1 MAVTKEQYQE
11 LQNKIRANDHAYYIL
26 DDPIIADYEYDLL
39 FKELLTI
46 ELDNPSWISSESPSQ
61 RVGIKP
67 QADFSTFAHH
77 KPMLSLANAF
87 NDQDILGFHER
98 TIKNLQDT
106 KELQYFC
113 EPKMDGAAISLIYE
127 NGILVRGVTRGDG
140 SFGEDITSNIRTVK
154 SIPLTL
160 TKSKEPFPRLI
171 EVRGEIF
178 IRKAS
183 FKKLNQLAELEGQKI
198 FANPRNAA
206 AGSLRQLDPMITNS
220 RPLDFFAHG
229 IGVCEGTNFLSL
241 DRVFSSF
248 AAWGLPT
255 NQLNSLVDSIDDC
268 LQYFRDIEANRDQIP
283 FEIDGVV
290 FKVASLQMQHSLGEI
305 ARSPRWAIAY
315 KFAAEEAVTKIEAI
329 EFQVGRTGILTPVAK
344 LKSVNVG
351 GVNVSKCT
359 LHNMDELQ
367 RLDPRIGDEAVIKR
381 AGDVIPKMIRV
392 IPATSSRS
400 SEVRAPKFCPSCNS
414 KVVMNF
420 QSDWSIVNRDHQLIK
435 KFSSLHEANQ
445 YLDDHSDAG
454 FRIEEIKIPSPFI
467 KCSGS
472 NLCPEIIQGKFTHF
486 VSRKAMD
493 IDGLGQE
500 ILNALIQNKF
510 IKEYADIYSLGN
522 HRSELEVLEG
532 FGQKSVDNLIKSIK
546 ESARV
551 DLFRLLFSLG
561 IEEVGETTARNLASH
576 LHDLHK
582 ISQASFEELLA
593 IPDIGPRVASKI
605 KDYFKDEDNQRQLS
619 NLLPHLE
626 LILPSANSEL
636 DTRLAGLQIAITGKL
651 ILMSRDELKNLLLQ
665 KGAKVTSTVSQKTD
679 VLIAGENA
687 GSKLTKAQELGVK
700 IIIENEIDNFLND
713 S

>member
-11 LQNKIRANDHAYYIL
+11 LQNKIRANDHAYYIK
-26 DDPIIADYEYDLL
+26 DDPIITDHEYDLL
-39 FKELLTI
+39 FQQLLAI
-46 ELDNPSWISSESPSQ
+46 ELDYPSWISSESPSQ

-67 QADFSTFAHH
+67 QADFSTFEHH

-87 NDQDILGFHER
+87 NDHDILSFHER
-98 TIKNLQDT
+98 IIKNLQDA
-106 KELQYFC
+106 KELHYFC

-160 TKSKEPFPRLI
+160 TKSVDPFPRLI
-171 EVRGEIF
+171 EIRGEIF

-183 FKKLNQLAELEGQKI
+183 FKQLNKLAEKTGQKI

-206 AGSLRQLDPMITNS
+206 AGSLRQLDPMIANS

-229 IGVCEGTNFLSL
+229 IGVCEGSNFRSL
-241 DRVFSSF
+241 DLVFNAF
-248 AAWGLPT
+248 AGWGLPI
-255 NQLNSLVDSIDDC
+255 NKLNALVDSIDDC
-268 LQYFRDIEANRDQIP
+268 LQYFKDIEANRDNIP
-283 FEIDGVV
+283 FDIDGVV
-290 FKVASLQMQHSLGEI
+290 FKVANLQMQDNLGEI
-305 ARSPRWAIAY
+305 ARSPRWAIAH

-359 LHNMDELQ
+359 LHNMDELK

-392 IPATSSRS
+392 IPAIGNRG
-400 SEVRAPKFCPSCNS
+400 SEVHAPEFCPSCNS

-420 QSDWSIVNRDHQLIK
+420 QSDWSIANRDHQSIK
-435 KFSSLHEANQ
+435 TFSSLHEANQ
-445 YLDDHSDAG
+445 YLGDHSDTG
-454 FRIEEIKIPSPFI
+454 LRIEEIKISSPFI
-467 KCSGS
+467 KCSGR

-500 ILNALIQNKF
+500 ILDSLIRNKF

-522 HRSELEVLEG
+522 HRAELETLER
-532 FGQKSVDNLIKSIK
+532 FGHKSVDNLLKSIK

-551 DLFRLLFSLG
+551 DLFRFLFSLG
-561 IEEVGETTARNLASH
+561 IEEVGETTARNLASQF
-576 LHDLHK
+576 HDFYK

-605 KDYFKDEDNQRQLS
+605 KDYFKDEENQHQLS

-626 LILPSANSEL
+626 LILPATDSQQNA
-636 DTRLAGLQIAITGKL
+636 RLAGFQIAITGKL
-651 ILMSRDELKNLLLQ
+651 ILMSRDELKELLLQ
-665 KGAKVTSTVSQKTD
+665 KGAKVTSAVSKKTD
-679 VLIAGENA
+679 ILIAGENA
-687 GSKLTKAQELGVK
+687 GSKLIKAKALGVK